1 MLKNLNLFQKILILL
16 PSGILLIVGLIVLI
30 IMKLVIKDCK
40 TFKKYIGDDLVEDD
54 FIGGYF
60 NFFNYCTEY
69 EKKKFEEIN
78 FTVITTGITI
88 LILGIVYFFVSYII
102 MRGFNSLIN

>member
-1 MLKNLNLFQKILILL
+1 MLKNLNLLQKIIILL
-16 PSGILLIVGLIVLI
+16 PSVILLIVGLIVLI

-60 NFFNYCTEY
+60 NFFNYCTEL
-69 EKKKFEEIN
+69 EKKQFEEIN
-78 FTVITTGITI
+78 YTVTTAGII
-88 LILGIVYFFVSYII
+88 FLILGIVYFFVSYII
-102 MRGFNSLIN
+102 MRGLSLLIN